1 MTRAITVGAR
11 PSDISAGAGGVWV
24 ANLDDDSVSKIDP
37 RAARLARTWSTGKS
51 VDGLTTTAHAV
62 WTLDAADATLL
73 RIDPAFGQVAERIHL
88 GRPPAGSNTV
98 PSPVATGTRSVWA
111 ANGFSAVARVAATSG
126 ELKSTVDV
134 GNQPAG
140 IAQGAGA
147 TWVADNLDDTVS
159 QIDGAGRLAN
169 TIPVGHGAS
178 AIAVGD
184 GGVWVADTVDA
195 TVTRL
200 DPATGATTDTIRVG
214 AGPTG
219 IAVGPG
225 AVWVANSVDG
235 TVSRIDPRSD
245 RVVATITV
253 GGSPAHVVVAA
264 GKVWVTVQTGSAP
277 GAPAPA
283 GTLRVVQQR
292 DFNSTDP
299 ALLGSY
305 GPQASQLA
313 YATCARL
320 LDYPDRPAPQG
331 TRLAP
336 EIAAAMPTVSA
347 NGRTY
352 RYTVRSG
359 FRFSSGQPVTGLAFK
374 TAIERYLSPKMHD
387 PGGIDFIFAGI
398 VGYRAYEA
406 GRARHLAGVSATDTT
421 LTVRLLR
428 PDPALP
434 ARLAIPS
441 LCPVPPDTPISAKG
455 IEGIPSTGP
464 YYIAFHAPNRELVL
478 RRNPF
483 YHGPRPRRSAEID
496 YRFGSGPEANSALVE
511 SGRADYANATIGDQ
525 HFASSVSAATKA
537 RLAQR
542 YGPGSP
548 AARAGRQRYFSNRTI
563 TKQYLLLNSRR
574 PLFATARM
582 RRAVNFAV
590 DRSALAATA
599 GQGFSGLPTDQYLP
613 AGMPGY
619 RDADIYPLGRP
630 NLARARRL
638 AGHGRH
644 HAVMYTC
651 NRPACARV
659 AEIVRADLR
668 RIGIDVAIKPFALVP
683 MFVHEFTRGAPFD
696 IGWFGWA
703 LDFLDP
709 SDFLGVPFNG
719 SDVDFPGA
727 DAQRYKARLAAASRL
742 TGEAR
747 LRAYGQLDIAIAR
760 NAAPVVAFADI
771 TADDFFSARI
781 GCQVFQPIY
790 GMDLGALCRRG

>member
-1 MTRAITVGAR
+1 M
-11 PSDISAGAGGVWV
+11 
-24 ANLDDDSVSKIDP
+24 
-37 RAARLARTWSTGKS
+37 
-51 VDGLTTTAHAV
+51 
-62 WTLDAADATLL
+62 
-73 RIDPAFGQVAERIHL
+73 
-88 GRPPAGSNTV
+88 
-98 PSPVATGTRSVWA
+98 
-111 ANGFSAVARVAATSG
+111 
-126 ELKSTVDV
+126 
-134 GNQPAG
+134 
-140 IAQGAGA
+140 
-147 TWVADNLDDTVS
+147 
-159 QIDGAGRLAN
+159 
-169 TIPVGHGAS
+169 
-178 AIAVGD
+178 
-184 GGVWVADTVDA
+184 
-195 TVTRL
+195 
-200 DPATGATTDTIRVG
+200 
-214 AGPTG
+214 
-219 IAVGPG
+219 
-225 AVWVANSVDG
+225 
-235 TVSRIDPRSD
+235 
-245 RVVATITV
+245 
-253 GGSPAHVVVAA
+253 
-264 GKVWVTVQTGSAP
+264 
-277 GAPAPA
+277 
-283 GTLRVVQQR
+283 
-292 DFNSTDP
+292 
-299 ALLGSY
+299 
-305 GPQASQLA
+305 
-313 YATCARL
+313 
-320 LDYPDRPAPQG
+320 
-331 TRLAP
+331 
-336 EIAAAMPTVSA
+336 
-347 NGRTY
+347 
-352 RYTVRSG
+352 
-359 FRFSSGQPVTGLAFK
+359 
-374 TAIERYLSPKMHD
+374 
-387 PGGIDFIFAGI
+387 
-398 VGYRAYEA
+398 
-406 GRARHLAGVSATDTT
+406 
-421 LTVRLLR
+421 
-428 PDPALP
+428 
-434 ARLAIPS
+434 AIPS

-483 YHGPRPRRSAEID
+483 YHGSRPRRSAEID

-709 SDFLGVPFNG
+709 SDFLGATVQRQRRRLPRRRRPALQG
-719 SDVDFPGA
+719 TPGGGLEA
-727 DAQRYKARLAAASRL
+727 HRRGAA
-742 TGEAR
+742 AR
-747 LRAYGQLDIAIAR
+747 LRATGHRDRAERRA
-760 NAAPVVAFADI
+760 
-771 TADDFFSARI
+771 
-781 GCQVFQPIY
+781 
-790 GMDLGALCRRG
+790 CRRVRRHHGRRLLLGTHRLPGLPAHLWHGPRRALPRG